1 MFNFFSKILDINQKE
16 IDRLSKTV
24 ARINDYDSAIKKLKD
39 KDFIKK
45 TEFFK
50 SELAKGKTLEDILPE
65 DFALVREASWRT
77 IGLRPYDVQLMA
89 AIALFEGRVAGKKT
103 GGGKTVSAVPGLYLP
118 ALAGKGAP

>member
-1 MFNFFSKILDINQKE
+1 MFYFFSKMLDINQKE

-65 DFALVREASWRT
+65 AFALVREASWRT

-89 AIALFEGRVAGKKT
+89 AIALFEGRGAEQKKGDGKGQSAGP
-103 GGGKTVSAVPGLYLP
+103 ALYLR
-118 ALAGKGAP
+118 AFAGKG